1 MEENIH
7 INAKGNIIDVLKQM
21 KAGFEEN
28 QKSSAAFQK
37 NAASSLSNIQNSL
50 KSVNLA
56 AFHQN
61 IQNINQGLQDLN
73 GPGLEFNASLQD
85 LSALTGITGKEL
97 DGLGASARASAKE
110 FGGNAAASINTYK
123 MLLGRLGPN
132 IAQSKE
138 SLNTMERNVQIL
150 SKTMGGDAAGAADA
164 LTTGMLQFGVDL
176 KNPKTAAAEMAK
188 MMDVMANSAQAGAA
202 EVPQISAA
210 LKVSGVAAKQAKV
223 SFIETNAAIQAL
235 AAGGKE
241 GSEAGMALRNV
252 LGKMAGE
259 DVIPKEAAAKLR
271 ALGVDMKIVS
281 NTSLP
286 FTTRLRELKKAQGD
300 ATIMAQ
306 VFGVE
311 NAAAANILLDSVDA
325 QDKLA
330 TQIGKTG
337 GAQEQANAV
346 MESTAEKMKRMK
358 ASIDDAKLSFFEATG
373 GATAYLEPL
382 AQVGQTLSSFT
393 PIVSAV
399 SSSFKY
405 FKGKLIETEEPLQT
419 TNTRLRDANGRFVK
433 LKDTATS
440 TVTPLKNTS
449 SAAKDAAGNVAK
461 MGTSS
466 STAGSMVKGFGT
478 ALAGIGIAAFI
489 TLAAEAA
496 YQFYQMASG
505 ADEAQR
511 AIDRMKN
518 AKESGDKYGSQLTS
532 KFQTK
537 YEDELRYIER
547 LRKAGKINDEELAK
561 RKLAAAQKRDVD
573 YQAEIGNIN
582 ALIDIAKTNRD
593 RHLKEGNDKM
603 YRANKANIVDYTA
616 QKNAL
621 LADAKEAKNTL
632 LDLQAEQLG
641 RKNGRGNAPIV
652 SAGGYSPKTTSNS
665 EKVMSGAGEVRRI
678 DVHIDTLVKEINV
691 NASTLK
697 EGAAEIKKMVTEALV
712 GSVRDFEVAI

>member
-123 MLLGRLGPN
+123 MLLGRLGPD
-132 IAQSKE
+132 IAKSKD

-373 GATAYLEPL
+373 GATAYLEPVTQVLTTVNSFAPVFNL
-382 AQVGQTLSSFT
+382 AKTGVT
-393 PIVSAV
+393 
-399 SSSFKY
+399 
-405 FKGKLIETEEPLQT
+405 
-419 TNTRLRDANGRFVK
+419 K
-433 LKDTATS
+433 LKDVITS
-440 TVTPLKNTS
+440 SVPALKNTS
-449 SAAKDAAGNVAK
+449 TAAKDAAGNVTK

-466 STAGSMVKGFGT
+466 VSAGSMVKGFGT

-511 AIDRMKN
+511 AIDRMKR
-518 AKESGDKYGSQLTS
+518 AQESGDKYGSKLTN
-532 KFQTK
+532 KYQTK
-537 YEDELRYIER
+537 YEDELRYLER
-547 LRKAGKINDEELAK
+547 LRKAGKINDQELADG
-561 RKLAAAQKRDVD
+561 KLKAAKKRDID
-573 YQAEIGNIN
+573 YQAELSNIN
-582 ALIDIAKTNRD
+582 GLLDIQKQNASRY
-593 RHLKEGNDKM
+593 LKEGNDRM
-603 YRANKANIVDYTA
+603 YRASKANITDLAA

-621 LADAKEAKNTL
+621 AADAKEAKNTK
-632 LDLQAEQLG
+632 LDLEAELQG

-678 DVHIDTLVKEINV
+678 DVRIDNLVKEINV

-697 EGAAEIKKMVTEALV
+697 EGAAEIKKIVTEALV
-712 GSVRDFEVAI
+712 GAVRDFEVAI

>member
-61 IQNINQGLQDLN
+61 LQNVNQGLQDLN

-123 MLLGRLGPN
+123 MLLGRLGPD
-132 IAQSKE
+132 IAKSKD

-176 KNPKTAAAEMAK
+176 SNPKTAAAEMAK

-259 DVIPKEAAAKLR
+259 DVIPKEAASKLR

-281 NTSLP
+281 DTSLP

-373 GATAYLEPL
+373 GATAYLEPVTQVLTTVNSFAPVFNL
-382 AQVGQTLSSFT
+382 AKTGVT
-393 PIVSAV
+393 
-399 SSSFKY
+399 
-405 FKGKLIETEEPLQT
+405 
-419 TNTRLRDANGRFVK
+419 K
-433 LKDTATS
+433 LKDVITS
-440 TVTPLKNTS
+440 SVPALKNTS
-449 SAAKDAAGNVAK
+449 TAAKDAAGNVTK

-466 STAGSMVKGFGT
+466 VSAGSMVKGFGT

-489 TLAAEAA
+489 ALAAEAA

-511 AIDRMKN
+511 AIDRMKR
-518 AKESGDKYGSQLTS
+518 AQESGDKYGSKLTN
-532 KFQTK
+532 KYQTK
-537 YEDELRYIER
+537 YEDELRYLER
-547 LRKAGKINDEELAK
+547 LRKAGKINDQELADG
-561 RKLAAAQKRDVD
+561 KLKAAKKRDID
-573 YQAEIGNIN
+573 YQAELSNIN
-582 ALIDIAKTNRD
+582 GLLDIQKQNASRY
-593 RHLKEGNDKM
+593 LKEGNDRM
-603 YRANKANIVDYTA
+603 YRASKANITDLAA

-621 LADAKEAKNTL
+621 AADAKEAKNTK
-632 LDLQAEQLG
+632 LDLEAELQG

-678 DVHIDTLVKEINV
+678 DVRIDNLVKEINV

-697 EGAAEIKKMVTEALV
+697 EGAAEIKKIVTEALV
-712 GSVRDFEVAI
+712 GAVRDFEVAI